1 MGSGLISIAMTGIN
15 AAQAGLLTTGNNI
28 SNLSTEGYTRQRT
41 LQASNPSVM
50 TGAGGIGQGVH
61 VVTVERMFSQA
72 LTTQVLNAQTNVSAL
87 DTYYAQVSQID
98 NMLADK
104 EAGLTPLMQKFFDA
118 AQSVATNPS
127 SISARQ
133 SMVSAAETMTTG
145 YRSMYERL
153 TEIEAGIN
161 SQVRDTVGQ
170 INTYTEQIADLN
182 EKIISASAI
191 GGQPANDLYDKR
203 DKLVADLNE
212 LVKVTVTS
220 NTNGSYNVF
229 VGSGQQLVVGSQV
242 TMMSAEP
249 ASADRSRNVIGLV
262 GPTGN
267 IQELPESLISG
278 GKLGGLLSFRSEAL
292 DASFNQLGLMA
303 TSFTQTFN
311 AQHALG
317 RDLLGNA
324 NGSANFVGEFF
335 SVGAPDVIPN
345 SKNATGSPTVSVTLD
360 PVTSNGT
367 NYYSN
372 LTASDY
378 RLSFESGALTLTRLS
393 DNTSWTGANVGAI
406 NTQLAGSP
414 QGFTLSAGAGAFA
427 NGDSYLIQPTRDAAR
442 HFAISDKI
450 SADPRLIAAGLSE
463 AVARGAVANTG
474 TGSVSSVS
482 YATGFTTGSALS
494 LSYNAGSLSGF
505 PATGTVTVTAGATTN
520 TYTMPSS
527 VPYTAGAT
535 IAINGGGWS
544 GVSLVISGVPNNGDS
559 FTLAAATGVEDGRNI
574 VKLGN
579 LQTQNTM
586 LGANATYQDNYAA
599 FVNDVGNKTASAEI
613 SSVAQTSLLNQAV
626 AAREAVSGVNSD
638 EEAAKL
644 IEYQQAYQASAK
656 VIEIASN
663 LFDTLLSIGR

>member
-1 MGSGLISIAMTGIN
+1 M
-15 AAQAGLLTTGNNI
+15 
-28 SNLSTEGYTRQRT
+28 
-41 LQASNPSVM
+41 
-50 TGAGGIGQGVH
+50 
-61 VVTVERMFSQA
+61 
-72 LTTQVLNAQTNVSAL
+72 
-87 DTYYAQVSQID
+87 
-98 NMLADK
+98 
-104 EAGLTPLMQKFFDA
+104 
-118 AQSVATNPS
+118 
-127 SISARQ
+127 
-133 SMVSAAETMTTG
+133 
-145 YRSMYERL
+145 
-153 TEIEAGIN
+153 
-161 SQVRDTVGQ
+161 
-170 INTYTEQIADLN
+170 
-182 EKIISASAI
+182 
-191 GGQPANDLYDKR
+191 
-203 DKLVADLNE
+203 
-212 LVKVTVTS
+212 
-220 NTNGSYNVF
+220 
-229 VGSGQQLVVGSQV
+229 
-242 TMMSAEP
+242 
-249 ASADRSRNVIGLV
+249 V

-324 NGSANFVGEFF
+324 NGSANFVSEFF
-335 SVGAPDVIPN
+335 SVGVPDVIPN
-345 SKNATGSPTVSVTLD
+345 DNNSAASPSVSMTLD
-360 PVTSNGT
+360 PVSSNAT

-378 RLSFESGALTLTRLS
+378 RLSYESGALTLTRLS

-406 NTQLAGSP
+406 NTQLTTDP
-414 QGFTLSAGAGAFA
+414 QGFSLDPAVGFV

-463 AVARGAVANTG
+463 AVARGAAANTG

-482 YATGFTTGSALS
+482 YAAGFTTGSALS

-520 TYTMPSS
+520 TYAMPSS

-544 GVSLVISGVPNNGDS
+544 GVSLVLSGAPNNGDS

-586 LGANATYQDNYAA
+586 LGADATYQDNYAA
-599 FVNDVGNKTASAEI
+599 FVNDVGNKAASAEI

>member
-161 SQVRDTVGQ
+161 SQVKDTVGL
-170 INTYTEQIADLN
+170 INTYSTQIADLN

-324 NGSANFVGEFF
+324 NGSANFVSEFF
-335 SVGAPDVIPN
+335 SVGVPDVIPN
-345 SKNATGSPTVSVTLD
+345 DNNSAASPSVSMTLD
-360 PVTSNGT
+360 PVSSNAT

-378 RLSFESGALTLTRLS
+378 RLSYESGALTLTRLS
-393 DNTSWTGANVGAI
+393 DNTSWTGASVGAI
-406 NTQLAGSP
+406 NTQLASNP
-414 QGFTLSAGAGAFA
+414 QGFTLSAGAGAFT

-442 HFAISDKI
+442 HFAISDRI

-463 AVARGAVANTG
+463 AVARGAAANTG

-482 YATGFTTGSALS
+482 YAAGFTTGSALS

-520 TYTMPSS
+520 TYAMPSS

-544 GVSLVISGVPNNGDS
+544 GVSLVLSGAPNNGDS

-599 FVNDVGNKTASAEI
+599 FVNDVGNKAASAEI
-613 SSVAQTSLLNQAV
+613 SSVAQTSLLNQAI

>member
-406 NTQLAGSP
+406 NTQLATDP
-414 QGFTLSAGAGAFA
+414 QGFTLDPAVGFA

-463 AVARGAVANTG
+463 AVAKGAVANTG

>member
-1 MGSGLISIAMTGIN
+1 
-15 AAQAGLLTTGNNI
+15 
-28 SNLSTEGYTRQRT
+28 
-41 LQASNPSVM
+41 
-50 TGAGGIGQGVH
+50 
-61 VVTVERMFSQA
+61 
-72 LTTQVLNAQTNVSAL
+72 
-87 DTYYAQVSQID
+87 
-98 NMLADK
+98 
-104 EAGLTPLMQKFFDA
+104 
-118 AQSVATNPS
+118 
-127 SISARQ
+127 
-133 SMVSAAETMTTG
+133 
-145 YRSMYERL
+145 
-153 TEIEAGIN
+153 
-161 SQVRDTVGQ
+161 
-170 INTYTEQIADLN
+170 
-182 EKIISASAI
+182 
-191 GGQPANDLYDKR
+191 
-203 DKLVADLNE
+203 
-212 LVKVTVTS
+212 
-220 NTNGSYNVF
+220 
-229 VGSGQQLVVGSQV
+229 
-242 TMMSAEP
+242 
-249 ASADRSRNVIGLV
+249 
-262 GPTGN
+262 
-267 IQELPESLISG
+267 
-278 GKLGGLLSFRSEAL
+278 
-292 DASFNQLGLMA
+292 
-303 TSFTQTFN
+303 
-311 AQHALG
+311 
-317 RDLLGNA
+317 LLGNA
-324 NGSANFVGEFF
+324 NGSANFVSEFF

-463 AVARGAVANTG
+463 AVAKGAVANTG

>member
-267 IQELPESLISG
+267 IQELPESLVSG